1 MDWVILLQ
9 MSKLRPQAFEW
20 HAWGPL
26 LVNGRT
32 RMRTDVSLPLCSRPH
47 CRDSLLS
54 SIGTHSNL
62 SNHCCQRVSVLL
74 FTLRVKCCSLGRHLA
89 ISHVAVTSQRSL
101 ASHLKSFTSLLKLDQ
116 LHFLLGDSSSRLKPS
131 SFWLSSFLEFSLQ
144 LALPL
149 SGPSPILLTR
159 NWFFSLSCF
168 SPNLESFKLS
178 FVGTPNPRPNP
189 PLAWF
194 QIPSA

>member
-1 MDWVILLQ
+1 
-9 MSKLRPQAFEW
+9 
-20 HAWGPL
+20 
-26 LVNGRT
+26 
-32 RMRTDVSLPLCSRPH
+32 MRTDVSLPLCSRPH
-47 CRDSLLS
+47 CHDSLLS
-54 SIGTHSNL
+54 SIGTDSNL

-89 ISHVAVTSQRSL
+89 VSHVAIISQRCL

-116 LHFLLGDSSSRLKPS
+116 RHFLLGDSSSRQEPS

-149 SGPSPILLTR
+149 SGPPPYSSPETG
-159 NWFFSLSCF
+159 FSFSCF
-168 SPNLESFKLS
+168 SPNLDSFKLS
-178 FVGTPNPRPNP
+178 FLGTPNPRPDL
-189 PLAWF
+189 PLAQF